1 MAEIERVT
9 AAVMIIGDEI
19 LSGRTQDTNLNFI
32 AKYLATYG
40 IDLAEAR
47 VVGDIKEEIISALN
61 TLRARYD
68 YVITTGGIG
77 PTHDD
82 ITADCVAE
90 AFGVKLYEH
99 PEIIAMMQARWQGEL
114 NAARRRMARI
124 PEGGSLVK
132 NAVQGPP
139 GFQIGN
145 VFVLAGVPMVMRGMM
160 DDVVP
165 RLRTGAV
172 VIARTVRVE
181 GAGEHLGHCGHL
193 RVVGQDGQIS
203 AFRREADFDP
213 FHRLHRD
220 DGLRQAA
227 IKARIPGNMRAKT
240 RGKSARHHLKNSAY
254 GIAGAIGLIHHLFH
268 SLFGL
273 RIDARKKDLGP
284 LAKRDQFLPNRPTSQ
299 PHFADADDV
308 AQH

>member
-1 MAEIERVT
+1 MADRVT
-9 AAVMIIGDEI
+9 CAVLIIGDEI

-32 AKYLATYG
+32 ARLLGAHG
-40 IDLAEAR
+40 VDVAEAR
-47 VVGDIKEEIISALN
+47 VVGDLKDEIIAALN

-90 AFGVKLYEH
+90 AFGVELYEH

-114 NAARRRMARI
+114 TEARRRMARV
-124 PEGGSLVK
+124 PVGGSLVK

-139 GFQIGN
+139 GFQIEN

-165 RLRTGAV
+165 KMRTGAV

-181 GAGEHLGHCGHL
+181 GAGEGVIAEPLG
-193 RVVGQDGQIS
+193 
-203 AFRREADFDP
+203 
-213 FHRLHRD
+213 
-220 DGLRQAA
+220 
-227 IKARIPGNMRAKT
+227 N
-240 RGKSARHHLKNSAY
+240 
-254 GIAGAIGLIHHLFH
+254 
-268 SLFGL
+268 
-273 RIDARKKDLGP
+273 
-284 LAKRDQFLPNRPTSQ
+284 LAKAHPNLSLGSYPFFGPEGYGSNLVVRGR
-299 PHFADADDV
+299 DV
-308 AQH
+308 AEVERTVGELLDVLKDIGARSITRVEG